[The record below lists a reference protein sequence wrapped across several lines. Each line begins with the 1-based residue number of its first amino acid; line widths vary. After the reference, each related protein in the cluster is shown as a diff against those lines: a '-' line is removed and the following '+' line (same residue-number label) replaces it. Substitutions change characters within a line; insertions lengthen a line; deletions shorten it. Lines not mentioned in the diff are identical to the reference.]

1 VAWEKVLRPL
11 DLGGLGI
18 PNLEVMAWPLQI
30 RWQRFKTRADRPWTD
45 LELPL
50 HPNSIALFT
59 IAVTTEVG
67 NGNNTLFW
75 TDHSVAQLKILRQ
88 QSLHVSLQE
97 YARTGRWLRLSTM
110 GNGPGRSKEA
120 CLGLVLENSYSY
132 GTAS

>member
-1 VAWEKVLRPL
+1 MRPL
-11 DLGGLGI
+11 DLGLAI
-18 PNLEVMAWPLQI
+18 PNLEVMAWALQI
-30 RWQRFKTRADRPWTD
+30 RWQWFKKTRADRPWTD
-45 LELPL
+45 LELPS

-97 YARTGRWLRLSTM
+97 YARTEWWLRLSTM